1 MPQSQTPNNGIT
13 ICQLLSYMQGVNG
26 DRAVTFDQTRGITTF
41 SWSEDGSSILY
52 LQDNNG
58 DENDHLYVVA
68 LNVTGRPKSVDLT
81 PFPGVKAA
89 GELCWTPNMFCLR
102 LWVVDLLTVTADVR

>member
-1 MPQSQTPNNGIT
+1 MPSLLTPNKGT
-13 ICQLLSYMQGVNG
+13 TTCQLLSDMQGVTG

-68 LNVTGRPKSVDLT
+68 LNVTRRPKAVDLT
-81 PFPGVKAA
+81 PFAGVKAA
-89 GELCWTPNMFCLR
+89 GKMRRAPNISC
-102 LWVVDLLTVTADVR
+102 